1 MSDTA
6 KGEAVV
12 PTSTEDYPE
21 QIPEFSTEEAAREFW
36 ATHDSARYFEQME
49 DVTAAAPA
57 NLRRGPGPARSRA
70 RKRPAEGRMDLVSL
84 RFPAEMIEAVK
95 VIAARRH
102 LPYQTLMRSWIG
114 ERLAQEQ
121 QASERQPDTG
131 SASG

>member
-6 KGEAVV
+6 KGEAMAQ
-12 PTSTEDYPE
+12 TSPEDYPE
-21 QIPEFSTEEAAREFW
+21 QIPELATEEDAREFW

-49 DVTAAAPA
+49 DVTAAVPA
-57 NLRRGPGPARSRA
+57 NLRRGPGPAGSRA

-95 VIAARRH
+95 AIAVQRH
-102 LPYQTLMRSWIG
+102 LPHQTLMRSRIG

-121 QASERQPDTG
+121 QASEQQPDTG